1 VAEEEA
7 VVVAVVVVEEAAVV
21 VLEEA
26 VAGLAA
32 VAGVAEGEP
41 AAAEPEAEGPGRR
54 AAGPVEARSAREG
67 CRVRPGAGSAHA
79 LPAIPKPPISPV
91 SPASIGTARTA
102 GPA

>member
-1 VAEEEA
+1 MAEEAAVAVVVEEA
-7 VVVAVVVVEEAAVV
+7 VVAVVVEEAV
-21 VLEEA
+21 A

-41 AAAEPEAEGPGRR
+41 AAAEPETEGPGRR